1 MADIYVAVW
10 NQDKV
15 AMSSVNGALIV
26 ILVIR
31 DGLFQA
37 QRPVMLRSSTA
48 IFQNISAGLY
58 TIIARHPDLTP
69 TEARCDVNLAEG
81 TILGSR
87 FTYNEVQRRLL
98 TIETEVSSLS

>member
-15 AMSSVNGALIV
+15 AMSSVNGELIV

-37 QRPVMLRSSTA
+37 QRQVMLRSGTA
-48 IFQNISAGLY
+48 IFQNLPAGLY

-69 TEARCDVNLAEG
+69 TEARCDVNLSEG
-81 TILGSR
+81 AIFGIR
-87 FTYNEVQRRLL
+87 FTYNEVQRQLL
-98 TIETEVSSLS
+98 TIETEESSLS